1 MDSLEMDAQELDVL
15 ESKLERLVI
24 EHYSKIKEE
33 NKKLKEDYNKLKI
46 ENERL
51 KRVISMHSAHMGL
64 CVRHSGGEWE
74 DLE

>member
-1 MDSLEMDAQELDVL
+1 MDAQEMGALETKLGRLGRALDT
-15 ESKLERLVI
+15 KGR
-24 EHYSKIKEE
+24 E
-33 NKKLKEDYNKLKI
+33 NMKLKEDYNKLKK